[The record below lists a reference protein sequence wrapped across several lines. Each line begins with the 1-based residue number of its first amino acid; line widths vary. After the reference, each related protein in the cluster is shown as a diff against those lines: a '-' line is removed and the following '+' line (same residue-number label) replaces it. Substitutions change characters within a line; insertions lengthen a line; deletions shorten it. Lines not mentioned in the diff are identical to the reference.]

1 MTMEHLFTH
10 TITPNDNKI
19 VLELYD
25 NVGEMMGIMYYE
37 RAKKSFT
44 NKPISMNKWGM
55 VDCKIERLYEKYPE
69 VEPID
74 VLRWGDKLIT
84 TYITQLLMTN
94 L

>member
-1 MTMEHLFTH
+1 
-10 TITPNDNKI
+10 
-19 VLELYD
+19 
-25 NVGEMMGIMYYE
+25 MGLMYYE
-37 RAKKSFT
+37 RAKKTFI

-84 TYITQLLMTN
+84 DYVHHILSTN